1 MPLSPILAN
10 LVLSEFD
17 SKIERHG
24 LKMVRYA
31 DDIAVFFETKQK
43 AKEGHNLIKD
53 LLASIELTIPELT
66 DNSKTQLLGPSDP
79 IDFLGREIV
88 RIGSDGNAV
97 SRVAQKQINKIVRKL
112 EDEYTLQS
120 RMKADSNFQETIVEI
135 WDSISAYLAVYK
147 DAYNYVSL
155 DSALRA
161 VSSKI
166 IGDIF
171 MELFGERA
179 LSNITTEERRFLG
192 MSHVDFGDPVND
204 YDT

>member
-1 MPLSPILAN
+1 
-10 LVLSEFD
+10 
-17 SKIERHG
+17 
-24 LKMVRYA
+24 
-31 DDIAVFFETKQK
+31 
-43 AKEGHNLIKD
+43 
-53 LLASIELTIPELT
+53 
-66 DNSKTQLLGPSDP
+66 
-79 IDFLGREIV
+79 
-88 RIGSDGNAV
+88 
-97 SRVAQKQINKIVRKL
+97 
-112 EDEYTLQS
+112 
-120 RMKADSNFQETIVEI
+120 MKADSNFQETIVEI